1 MLATSRRSKGG
12 FFESEHALVREVRRH
27 ACLVR
32 SQSADADGVSELHV
46 RLWIERQC
54 NIFG

>member
-46 RLWIERQC
+46 RLWINRQC